1 MEQFLAF
8 VAVENVAYHFDIFYA
23 YSFDCS
29 LKDSMVPGMRVL
41 VPFGKGKASNRQGVI
56 FEIKPCE
63 DVSGYKNIVS
73 ALDESRVI
81 TDEMLEI
88 ARFLKERTF
97 CTYFDAVR
105 VQLPSGLSYKT
116 AVSYFAVADTKNT
129 VLTPQEDS
137 LYKLMLTYDGL
148 CDRKNLY
155 DTLGFDYSYEAME
168 KLVNKGLVK
177 KNYDALARMGS
188 ATHKKAVLLMSADEA
203 FERFPK
209 LTAKQKSVIRVLND
223 IGKADLNEV
232 CYFTGVTASVV
243 SNLCKK
249 GITDIIDEEYYR
261 IPKTYESDTSQS
273 SEIIL
278 TEKQNTAYTDLVQKY
293 KNGGGVSLLYGITG
307 SGKTSVSLS

>member
-1 MEQFLAF
+1 
-8 VAVENVAYHFDIFYA
+8 
-23 YSFDCS
+23 
-29 LKDSMVPGMRVL
+29 
-41 VPFGKGKASNRQGVI
+41 
-56 FEIKPCE
+56 
-63 DVSGYKNIVS
+63 
-73 ALDESRVI
+73 
-81 TDEMLEI
+81 
-88 ARFLKERTF
+88 
-97 CTYFDAVR
+97 
-105 VQLPSGLSYKT
+105 
-116 AVSYFAVADTKNT
+116 
-129 VLTPQEDS
+129 
-137 LYKLMLTYDGL
+137 
-148 CDRKNLY
+148 
-155 DTLGFDYSYEAME
+155 
-168 KLVNKGLVK
+168 
-177 KNYDALARMGS
+177 MGS

-307 SGKTSVSLS
+307 SGKTSVFLKLIDQVISDGKQIIVMVPEIALTPQMMSIFKGRYGDMVAIFHSGLSAGERRDEYKRVFDKKARIAVGTRSAVFAPFDNIGLIVIDEEQEHT